1 MKYYTKNILWSLL
14 VILQINQNLLSQSL
28 KVKETYDLLEKNIYN
43 MNLYSLIDSV
53 NVNKI
58 PLKDTIV
65 VPIYDALLGDRFAH
79 VFSSFLTMYK
89 TTGDKGYLHKFIS
102 QTYFVQQFRN
112 DKQMGGVNPNK
123 GWWQIVK
130 DGNLTQQIYFDGNT
144 ISPMAEY
151 CFKIKYD
158 PDFIAIANTPLPSC
172 TSLDI
177 DCAIKWPQQLLLL
190 TETMPIGW
198 PKEFTKH

>member
-1 MKYYTKNILWSLL
+1 MKLYTSLFLFLIYSVSFMKSQVLSIKEQYDAIEGNGHNNLGLYKCINNITNTNFPKL
-14 VILQINQNLLSQSL
+14 NN
-28 KVKETYDLLEKNIYN
+28 
-43 MNLYSLIDSV
+43 DSV
-53 NVNKI
+53 
-58 PLKDTIV
+58 LT
-65 VPIYDALLGDRFAH
+65 YDALLGDRFAH